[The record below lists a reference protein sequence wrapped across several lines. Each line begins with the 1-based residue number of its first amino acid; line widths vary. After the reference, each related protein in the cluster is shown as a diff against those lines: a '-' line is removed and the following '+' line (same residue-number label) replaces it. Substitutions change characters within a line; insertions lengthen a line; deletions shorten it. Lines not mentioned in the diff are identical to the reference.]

1 MKNQDAPL
9 TGKTILGVHRDIFLL
24 GLVSFLTDLSS
35 EMIFSVF
42 SVFLTVILGASAALL
57 GIIEGMADFT
67 ASSLDYLAGFV
78 SDRTGKR
85 KTFAILG
92 YAFSTL
98 AKTILLLQSHS
109 AFGRLVPRDRAA
121 GQILPRRPA

>member
-1 MKNQDAPL
+1 MESQNTPQSER
-9 TGKTILGVHRDIFLL
+9 TVFGVNRSIFLL
-24 GLVSFLTDLSS
+24 GIVSFLTDLSS

-42 SVFLTVILGASAALL
+42 SIFLTVILGASAALL

-85 KTFAILG
+85 KIFAIVG

-98 AKTILLLQSHS
+98 AETILVLQATLLS
-109 AFGRLVPRDRAA
+109 AVSFRVIERL
-121 GQILPRRPA
+121 